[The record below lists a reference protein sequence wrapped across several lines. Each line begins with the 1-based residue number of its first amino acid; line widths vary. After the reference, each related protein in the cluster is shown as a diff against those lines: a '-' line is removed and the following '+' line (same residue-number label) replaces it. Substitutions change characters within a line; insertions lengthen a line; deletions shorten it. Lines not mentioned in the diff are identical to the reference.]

1 MNKIEYFWPTLK
13 RLLSYGT
20 SYRKPLL
27 LAIFILWI
35 AAAAEVIAP
44 MLISYFI
51 DHIVINGYLPLKL
64 VSGLVLIYILLQL
77 LATVL
82 HYFQAL
88 LFNQTALG
96 VVQRLRIEVMD
107 VILHQPLNI
116 FDNQPVGK
124 IISRVTND
132 TEIIKDLYVIVIS
145 NVIKSATL
153 IGTMLLAMF
162 SLNWR
167 MALISIA
174 IFPAVL
180 VIMMVYQC
188 YSTPVVRLIRA
199 HLATINDIFNEVIG
213 GMTIIQQ
220 FRQQTRLA
228 ERIAAISNEHYLAR
242 IRMLHLES
250 FLLRPLLNLFSALVL
265 CSLLLLFSFSL
276 PGSVGVGVLYA
287 FINYLSRL
295 HEPLIGLTAQQSIMQ
310 QAVVAGERI
319 FDLMDQVQQS
329 YGTDDSLL
337 TGGSIQMNNVTFAY
351 HSDKKVLS
359 NISFFVPSRGFIA
372 LAGHTGS
379 GKSTLANLIMGYYPL
394 LQGEILLDNRPLVAL
409 SHRVLRSGVSL
420 VAQDPIILA
429 DSFFA
434 NIALGRNISEQQA
447 WEVLEVVQLANK
459 VRKLPQELYTQLGE
473 KGNSLSVGE
482 KQLLALARTLV
493 QVPQIL
499 ILDEATANIDSDT
512 EQAIQHALQLVRQKT
527 TLVVIAHRLSTI
539 IDADNILVLHH
550 GITVEQGKHQQLLAQ
565 QGRYYKMYQ
574 LQLVG
579 KDLVTSDQEKS
590 VINF

>member
-13 RLLSYGT
+13 RLLSYGA
-20 SYRKPLL
+20 SYRKSLL
-27 LAIFILWI
+27 LAVFILWI

-51 DHIVINGYLPLKL
+51 DHIITNGYLSLKL
-64 VSGLVLIYILLQL
+64 VIGLVLIYIILQL
-77 LATVL
+77 LATIL
-82 HYFQAL
+82 HYFQTL
-88 LFNQTALG
+88 LFNKTALG

-107 VILHQPLNI
+107 VTLHQPLNI
-116 FDNQPVGK
+116 FDNQPVGQ

-145 NVIKSATL
+145 NIIKSTAL
-153 IGTMLLAMF
+153 IGSMLLAMF
-162 SLNWR
+162 SLDWR

-180 VIMMVYQC
+180 AVMIIYQY

-199 HLATINDIFNEVIG
+199 HLATINDSFNEVIG

-220 FRQQTRLA
+220 FRQQTRFA
-228 ERIAAISNEHYLAR
+228 KRIAVISNEHYLAR

-276 PGSVGVGVLYA
+276 PGSVGVGVFYA
-287 FINYLSRL
+287 FISYLSRL

-319 FDLMDQVQQS
+319 FNLMDQVQQS
-329 YGTDDSLL
+329 YGTDDSLM

-359 NISFFVPSRGFIA
+359 NISFFVPSHGFIA

-379 GKSTLANLIMGYYPL
+379 GKSTLANLLMGYYPL
-394 LQGEILLDNRPLVAL
+394 LQGEILLDNRPLVKL
-409 SHRVLRSGVSL
+409 SHRVLRTGIAL
-420 VAQDPIILA
+420 VAQDPVILA

-434 NIALGRNISEQQA
+434 NIALGRNISEQQV
-447 WEVLEVVQLANK
+447 WEVLEVVQLAHK
-459 VRKLPQELYTQLGE
+459 VRKLPQKLYAQLGE

-512 EQAIQHALQLVRQKT
+512 EQAIQYALQLIRQKT

-579 KDLVTSDQEKS
+579 KDLVTLDHKKS
-590 VINF
+590 IVNF